1 MPEAPKP
8 SINSWLEDELYHQYL
23 HDRQT
28 VDADWKQVFETNG
41 HTAPANGTAVALAAP
56 VAPVKTAPATPT
68 APGDELVPLRGPAL
82 RIAENMTASLSM
94 PVASSQR
101 VMPVKVI
108 DENRRMINERRS
120 MSGKSKISYTH
131 IVAWAIVKAVEKVPA
146 LNQAY
151 SENGDE
157 SFRITHKNLNLGIA
171 VDVAGKDGAR
181 SLKVPSIKAAQ
192 SMDFAQFLAAFDD
205 LVARARTNKLLVAD
219 FEGTTI
225 SLTNPGTV
233 GTMGSTPRLMPGQG
247 AIIATG
253 AIDYPPE
260 YRGVPEDVRTSL
272 GLSKVMT
279 VTCTYDHRVIQ
290 GAESGLFLGRLQS
303 LLEGED
309 GFYDSI
315 FASLGIPMRALKWE
329 PDQSAAPVINAD
341 PMKQA
346 AVARLIQAWRER
358 GHLVADL
365 DPLGVPRTS
374 APRLG
379 ALDSRPDHLGSRP
392 QFPRRIVRRDD
403 AARAHRPSAADLCGK
418 DRRAVDAHRQH
429 RGAELARTTH
439 GADA

>member
-1 MPEAPKP
+1 MPESPKP
-8 SINSWLEDELYHQYL
+8 SINSWLEDELYQQYL
-23 HDRQT
+23 YDRQT
-28 VDADWKQVFETNG
+28 VGTDWKQVFETNG
-41 HTAPANGTAVALAAP
+41 HTAPGNGIAVAGPVAKAAIAAP
-56 VAPVKTAPATPT
+56 TQLG
-68 APGDELVPLRGPAL
+68 PGDQLVPLRGPAL
-82 RIAENMTASLSM
+82 RIAENMTASLTV
-94 PVASSQR
+94 PVATSQR
-101 VMPVKVI
+101 AMPVKVI
-108 DENRRMINERRS
+108 EENRRLINERRQVA
-120 MSGKSKISYTH
+120 GKSKISYTH
-131 IVAWAIVKAVEKVPA
+131 LVAWAIVKAVEKVPA

-157 SFRITHKNLNLGIA
+157 SFRITHQNLNLGIA

-192 SMDFAQFLAAFDD
+192 GMDFAQFLAAFDD
-205 LVARARTNKLLVAD
+205 LVARARTNKLTVAD

-260 YRGVPEDVRTSL
+260 YRGVPEDVRTSM

-290 GAESGLFLGRLQS
+290 GAESGVFLGRLQA

-315 FASLGIPMRALKWE
+315 FTSLGIPMRALRWE
-329 PDQSAAPVINAD
+329 PDQSAAPLINAD

-365 DPLGVPRTS
+365 DPLGVPRASHPDLEPSTYG
-374 APRLG
+374 LTIWD
-379 ALDSRPDHLGSRP
+379 LDRSFHAGSFGVMTLPGFGRP
-392 QFPRRIVRRDD
+392 
-403 AARAHRPSAADLCGK
+403 AAADL
-418 DRRAVDAHRQH
+418 
-429 RGAELARTTH
+429 RG
-439 GADA
+439 